1 MADYITLTEVEV
13 IDSSREVEVVE
24 GDTTLVEVFE
34 VGVQGPPGPPGPPGA
49 TGDTGP
55 QGDPGRSLIPLG
67 TVPSIAD
74 LPPTGVAGDAYIVDG
89 RIFVFTAGGAWVDA
103 GPTGVPGA
111 GGGGGISADP
121 GNRAIA
127 GTDGGVYVRDD
138 LVPDPLAYYILAKA

>member
-24 GDTTLVEVFE
+24 DNTTLVEVFE
-34 VGVQGPPGPPGPPGA
+34 VGVQGPPGPPGA

-74 LPPTGVAGDAYIVDG
+74 LPPTGIAGDAYIVDG

-103 GPTGVPGA
+103 GPTGVPGK
-111 GGGGGISADP
+111 
-121 GNRAIA
+121 
-127 GTDGGVYVRDD
+127 DGQIRYTGYGAPPTVILGAEPNDVYLD
-138 LVPDPLAYYILAKA
+138 LNTGDIYKLL

>member
-24 GDTTLVEVFE
+24 VDTTLVEVFE

-55 QGDPGRSLIPLG
+55 QGDPGRSLVPLG
-67 TVPSIAD
+67 AVPSIAD
-74 LPPTGVAGDAYIVDG
+74 LPPTGIAGDAYIVDG

-103 GPTGVPGA
+103 GPTGVPGKDGQIRFTGEGEPPTLIVGA
-111 GGGGGISADP
+111 TP
-121 GNRAIA
+121 GDTYLDLTT
-127 GTDGGVYVRDD
+127 GDVYK
-138 LVPDPLAYYILAKA
+138 LT

>member
-24 GDTTLVEVFE
+24 VDTTLVEVFE
-34 VGVQGPPGPPGPPGA
+34 VGVQGPPGPPGA

-55 QGDPGRSLIPLG
+55 QGDPGRSIVPLG

-74 LPPTGVAGDAYIVDG
+74 LPPTGIAGDAYIVDG

-103 GPTGVPGA
+103 GPTGVPGKDGQIRFTGA
-111 GGGGGISADP
+111 GAPPALIVGASP
-121 GNRAIA
+121 GDTYLDTETGHIYTLN
-127 GTDGGVYVRDD
+127 
-138 LVPDPLAYYILAKA
+138 